1 MKGVTVRSATRSP
14 HPGIGPALSPPAKE
28 GLQVHLRKLLS
39 ITVGAIVAMSLSV
52 AVAPAANAA
61 PGISGS
67 YNTVASQRL
76 LDTRSGLGAPQHPVP
91 RKGTLTF
98 NATAGITGPV
108 SAVVLNVTAVN
119 PAAVGY
125 LTVYPAGGVRPLA
138 SNLNYQP
145 RQTVPNMVVVKTG
158 PGGQVSIFNG
168 SEGTIDVL
176 ADIEGYFAGGGTPT
190 EAGTMVS
197 TEPTR
202 LLDTRIG
209 TGGPKM
215 KIPAY
220 TQTAVPIAGLKG
232 IPADASAVALNLTAV
247 TPAARGYLTA
257 YPGTPTPM
265 ASTLNFEVPQTR
277 ANLTLVQINQGGA
290 ETGAPKGTV
299 TIYNGSAK
307 PIDVVADV
315 DGYFLAGTPAVDG
328 SFVTST
334 PFRVLDTRNPGGRP
348 LPALSTAKVFLF
360 PPNDPTFFIFKAV
373 QVNVVAAGPTAAGF
387 LTTWDGS
394 IPQPSVSSSN
404 FVRNANVA
412 GSVIVPVNADGS
424 ISIYNGSYGT
434 VDLVV
439 DVNGFFLNDLTNL
452 PAAGRGKKVADALT
466 KLRTLSTRS
475 TPKSITKATR

>member
-1 MKGVTVRSATRSP
+1 ML
-14 HPGIGPALSPPAKE
+14 AL
-28 GLQVHLRKLLS
+28 
-39 ITVGAIVAMSLSV
+39 SLSV
-52 AVAPAANAA
+52 VVVPAAHAD

-67 YNTVASQRL
+67 YNTVRSQRL
-76 LDTRSGLGAPQHPVP
+76 LDTRTGTGAPKHTVA
-91 RKGTLTF
+91 KGATLTF
-98 NATAGITGPV
+98 NPTTGITGPV

-158 PGGQVSIFNG
+158 TGGAVSIFNG
-168 SEGTIDVL
+168 SEGTIDIL
-176 ADIEGYFAGGGTPT
+176 ADIEGYVAGGGAAT
-190 EAGTMVS
+190 EPGTMVP

-202 LLDTRIG
+202 VLDTRNG
-209 TGGPKM
+209 TGGPKV

-220 TQTAVPIAGLKG
+220 TQTTVPVAGLKG
-232 IPADASAVALNLTAV
+232 IPADAAAVALNLTAV
-247 TPAARGYLTA
+247 TPAARGYLIT
-257 YPGTPTPM
+257 YPGTPTPD

-277 ANLTLVQINQGGA
+277 ANLTLVQVNQGGA
-290 ETGAPKGTV
+290 ATGAPNGTV
-299 TIYNGSAK
+299 SIYNGSAK

-315 DGYFLAGTPAVDG
+315 DGYFTAGTPAVDG
-328 SFVTST
+328 SFVTTT
-334 PFRVLDTRNPGGRP
+334 PFRVLDTRVPAGRP

-360 PPNDPTFFIFKAV
+360 PPNDPTFFIFKAI

-394 IPQPSVSSSN
+394 IPQPAVSNSN
-404 FVRNANVA
+404 FVTGSNVA

-439 DVNGFFLNDLTNL
+439 DVDGFFLRDLTNL
-452 PAAGRGKKVADALT
+452 PAAARHAAVAKALGKMT
-466 KLRTLSTRS
+466 TLGTRS
-475 TPKSITKATR
+475 APKSITKTTR